1 MRRVSYQFPRTFD
14 SSILVRLPFSR
25 CLERLCTLSSFQDNF
40 RSAAG
45 AVKREISLQIACNRL
60 DFEPVLP
67 QTLSGITDEA
77 DFLLTI
83 SDTVLR
89 ADGHR
94 PEPAQKFM
102 VKVID
107 RGGESG
113 VYVAHATEPRALS
126 ANTAAEYIVRVMQ

>member
-25 CLERLCTLSSFQDNF
+25 CLERLCALSSYQDNF
-40 RSAAG
+40 RSDSG
-45 AVKREISLQIACNRL
+45 AVKREISLQVACNRL
-60 DFEPVLP
+60 DFEPVTP
-67 QTLSGITDEA
+67 QSLSGISDEA

-89 ADGHR
+89 SDGHR

-107 RGGESG
+107 RGGETG
-113 VYVAHATEPRALS
+113 VYVAHATEPQAIP
-126 ANTAAEYIVRVMQ
+126 AKTAAEYIVKVMQ